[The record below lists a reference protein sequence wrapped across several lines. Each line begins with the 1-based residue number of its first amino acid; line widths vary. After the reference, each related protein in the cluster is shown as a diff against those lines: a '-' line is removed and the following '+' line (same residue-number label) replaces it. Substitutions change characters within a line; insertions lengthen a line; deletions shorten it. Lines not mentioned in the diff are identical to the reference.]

1 MNRTLSPKTLRIA
14 SALLIFAVVMLL
26 PVDSWLEAPYN
37 VYAEFALFLVPYL
50 LAGYPVFVKAARNL
64 ARGNALDEN
73 FLMVVAS
80 LGAFLMVIFPESSP
94 HMAEGAAVMLFFQV
108 GELFEDYA
116 GGKSRRS
123 IKEMMDIAP
132 SFANRLV
139 AGGVEQVDPYEV
151 EVGELV
157 LVRPG
162 ERVPLDG
169 VVVEGSSSIDSSALT
184 GESTPSSVEPGS
196 ELISG
201 CINISSALTMRVT
214 KPYEDSTVSRI
225 LELVESAAEKKASA
239 ESFIT
244 RFARVYTPLVV
255 GAAAVLAVVP
265 PLLGWGA
272 WGDWIFR
279 ALTFLVVSCPCALV
293 ISVPMSYFGG
303 IGGASRLGI
312 LVKGSNYLEALS
324 RVDTVVFDKTGT
336 LTTGRFAVQD
346 VACEPGWERSE
357 LLELAAHAEMH
368 STHPIAASVR
378 EAWEGELRACRV
390 GEMSDVPGQG
400 IEALVD
406 GRRVLAGNAALMEAH
421 GIPFTER
428 EETGTLLYLAVEGSY
443 AGSILIADQVK
454 PQSAQALAELRR
466 AGVTRTVML
475 TGDSAAVAAAV
486 AGSLGV
492 GEYRAGL
499 LPQGKVDSVEQLLAQ
514 RAGKGALAFVG
525 DGVNDAPVLTR
536 ADVGIAMG
544 AMGSDAA
551 IEAADVVLM
560 DDDPRSIARALRLA
574 RKTQRIVWENI
585 VFALGVK
592 VGILVLAALGIANMW
607 LAVFGDV
614 GVAALAILN
623 ALRAMSVAGLR

>member
-1 MNRTLSPKTLRIA
+1 
-14 SALLIFAVVMLL
+14 
-26 PVDSWLEAPYN
+26 
-37 VYAEFALFLVPYL
+37 
-50 LAGYPVFVKAARNL
+50 
-64 ARGNALDEN
+64 
-73 FLMVVAS
+73 
-80 LGAFLMVIFPESSP
+80 
-94 HMAEGAAVMLFFQV
+94 
-108 GELFEDYA
+108 
-116 GGKSRRS
+116 
-123 IKEMMDIAP
+123 
-132 SFANRLV
+132 
-139 AGGVEQVDPYEV
+139 
-151 EVGELV
+151 
-157 LVRPG
+157 
-162 ERVPLDG
+162 
-169 VVVEGSSSIDSSALT
+169 
-184 GESTPSSVEPGS
+184 
-196 ELISG
+196 
-201 CINISSALTMRVT
+201 MRVT

-378 EAWEGELRACRV
+378 EAWEGELSACRV

-421 GIPFTER
+421 SIPFTER
-428 EETGTLLYLAVEGSY
+428 KEAGTLLYLAVEGSY